1 MKPAELERKFKQV
14 WKKFVGELNRE
25 GLGFNDP
32 NNFSS
37 AEAPQVVFY
46 TTNGQFMAS
55 LAPFSVSNYGA
66 PIREVKK

>member
-1 MKPAELERKFKQV
+1 MKPAELERKFKHT
-14 WKKFVGELNRE
+14 WKKFVEELNRE

-37 AEAPQVVFY
+37 APAPQVFFY

-55 LAPFSVSNYGA
+55 VSPFSVSNYGA
-66 PIREVKK
+66 PIKEKK